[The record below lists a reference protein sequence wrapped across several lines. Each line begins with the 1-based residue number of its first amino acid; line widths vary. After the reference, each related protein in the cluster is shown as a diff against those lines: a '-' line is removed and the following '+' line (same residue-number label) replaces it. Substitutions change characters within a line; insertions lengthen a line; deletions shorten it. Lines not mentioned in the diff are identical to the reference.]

1 MHVIIGADH
10 RGFKLKNE
18 LKDWLT
24 GQGHEVEDVGPAAY
38 DESDDYPDFAVKV
51 GEEVALRP
59 VRQAQGKANALGIV
73 VCGSGVGM
81 AVAAN
86 KVPGIRAGLVHDVEM
101 AKVAREHDDLN
112 VLALGS
118 DFISSEAAKEVVKA
132 WLEANYSG
140 EERHTRR
147 IKKIEEYESQ

>member
-10 RGFKLKNE
+10 RGFKLKSE

-24 GQGHEVEDVGPAAY
+24 GQGHEVEDVGPEAY
-38 DESDDYPDFAVKV
+38 DKRDDYPDFALKV
-51 GEEVALRP
+51 AEKVAL
-59 VRQAQGKANALGIV
+59 RQAQGKRLGIV

-86 KVPGIRAGLVHDVEM
+86 KVPGIRAGLVHDPAM
-101 AKVAREHDDLN
+101 ARVAREHDDLN

-118 DFISSEAAKEVVKA
+118 DFISVDQAKEVVKT
-132 WLEANYSG
+132 WLETKYSG

-147 IKKIEEYESQ
+147 IKKIEEYEGR

>member
-1 MHVIIGADH
+1 MRVTIGADH

-18 LKDWLT
+18 LKEWLRN
-24 GQGHEVEDVGPAAY
+24 QGYEVEDVGPVVY
-38 DESDDYPDFAVKV
+38 DEGDDYPDFALKVAEKVKD
-51 GEEVALRP
+51 G
-59 VRQAQGKANALGIV
+59 GLGIV

-86 KVPGIRAGLVHDVEM
+86 KVPGIRAGLIHDP
-101 AKVAREHDDLN
+101 ALARVARKHDDLN

-118 DFISSEAAKEVVKA
+118 DFISADQAKAVVKT
-132 WLEANYSG
+132 WLETKYSG

-147 IKKIEEYESQ
+147 IKKIEEYENKTP